1 MSQSLMSSIM
11 ESSFELELER
21 TVSSGPL
28 CVTATTTTTPVETVL
43 RVTSCCKK
51 KAFTEVMMKLES
63 FMRNNLR
70 KTSIATLSNTDHLI
84 NIHRVSVLKV

>member
-1 MSQSLMSSIM
+1 MEVQVPWNWSLKLN
-11 ESSFELELER
+11 ELVLN
-21 TVSSGPL
+21 
-28 CVTATTTTTPVETVL
+28 TATTTTPVETVL

-70 KTSIATLSNTDHLI
+70 KTSIATLSNTDHLVK
-84 NIHRVSVLKV
+84 IHRVSVVKV